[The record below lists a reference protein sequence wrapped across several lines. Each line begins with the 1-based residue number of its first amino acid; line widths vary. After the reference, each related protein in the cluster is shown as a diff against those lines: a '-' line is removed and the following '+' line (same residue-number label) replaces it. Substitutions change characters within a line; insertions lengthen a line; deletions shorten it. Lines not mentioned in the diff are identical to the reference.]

1 LAKTSDIFSPAIRR
15 IAGFPAYLAGRYIK
29 DSGTRTAVSVGALI
43 TAVALFA
50 SLVIMIYS
58 FRSTV
63 DLWAEQT
70 VSGDLFLTMK
80 LNVDNQYRQ
89 LIPPEAVVF
98 FKSMEPD
105 VEMVPSR
112 RYFLR
117 YNNFPYEFE
126 VLDLPPF
133 FKYGDF
139 FWMKGNPKNIRPQL
153 RRGEGVVISEVFSN
167 RTKLTVGDVFR
178 ARIEGSNV
186 ELPILGVV
194 RDYRTHGGVVF
205 YSMQHFKA
213 RYHDSRWSGIRFF
226 FKDRSQ
232 DLSKAVSRLRKKIIA
247 RWGDTLDI
255 MSGRDLRNAIL
266 RVFDE
271 TFAVTT
277 VLLLIA
283 LFIAALG
290 ITTTL
295 TVLVLE
301 RSRQLNTLYAVGAS
315 FKQIRTMIFWEAVFM
330 VVLGEI
336 AGILCGFILSYL
348 LVYVIN
354 RQSFGWT
361 FLYEVDWGALSLSLP
376 LIILTALVAAIPAV
390 RMVFRKPPANLLR
403 EQ

>member
-1 LAKTSDIFSPAIRR
+1 
-15 IAGFPAYLAGRYIK
+15 
-29 DSGTRTAVSVGALI
+29 
-43 TAVALFA
+43 
-50 SLVIMIYS
+50 
-58 FRSTV
+58 
-63 DLWAEQT
+63 
-70 VSGDLFLTMK
+70 
-80 LNVDNQYRQ
+80 
-89 LIPPEAVVF
+89 
-98 FKSMEPD
+98 
-105 VEMVPSR
+105 
-112 RYFLR
+112 
-117 YNNFPYEFE
+117 
-126 VLDLPPF
+126 
-133 FKYGDF
+133 
-139 FWMKGNPKNIRPQL
+139 
-153 RRGEGVVISEVFSN
+153 
-167 RTKLTVGDVFR
+167 
-178 ARIEGSNV
+178 
-186 ELPILGVV
+186 
-194 RDYRTHGGVVF
+194 
-205 YSMQHFKA
+205 MQHFKA

-315 FKQIRTMIFWEAVFM
+315 FKQIRKMIFWEAVFM

-390 RMVFRKPPANLLR
+390 RMVFRKPPATLLR